1 MAKKATKKKA
11 ATPPKTEAV
20 DQKARKAL
28 LKAVKE
34 NGLALEDADKIFKA
48 DREIVLAAVK
58 QDASALKYATKSI
71 LVDREIVLAAVKRHF
86 TALDYAAKAL
96 KADREIVLAAVK
108 QSGSQLQLAAKALKA
123 DREIVLSAVK
133 QYGPALEHAD
143 KSLKADRE
151 IVLAAVKQEGFAFA
165 LDYADKSLKADRE
178 IVLKAVKQNG
188 YALDYA
194 DKSLKADRE
203 IVLAA
208 VKQKGDQFG
217 HRVLEYAS
225 EELQQDKELRK
236 IAGIIKD
243 KDEDELPQWLV
254 TGPELTYYDW
264 IVKKKDLN
272 SIEKIKDYFSDVLEG
287 GESDS
292 TSHLVLGILES
303 NEGNKLD
310 RVHLS
315 IEDEEGDAVDFSIKN
330 KGKLVKM
337 PKKGEVG
344 FLYYYYY
351 NHSSYTLQ
359 PKKKFKNICF
369 EIKSFQGE
377 AVLTKRDYP
386 GFELT
391 AEDAGGGG
399 EFRLEVFCD
408 DGQSFE
414 GTVEYKEEL
423 IRQVSDYLSEQE

>member
-96 KADREIVLAAVK
+96 KADREIVL
-108 QSGSQLQLAAKALKA
+108 
-123 DREIVLSAVK
+123 SAVK

-151 IVLAAVKQEGFAFA
+151 IVLAAVKQEGFAF
-165 LDYADKSLKADRE
+165 
-178 IVLKAVKQNG
+178 
-188 YALDYA
+188 ALDYA